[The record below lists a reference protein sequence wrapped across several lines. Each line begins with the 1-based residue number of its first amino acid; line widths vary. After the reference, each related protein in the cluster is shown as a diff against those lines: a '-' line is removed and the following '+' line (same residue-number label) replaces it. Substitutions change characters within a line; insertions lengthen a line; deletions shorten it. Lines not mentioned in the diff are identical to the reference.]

1 MQPTPNNKA
10 DVRARRTA
18 SAYRIKRRPRRH
30 SPIRRFAGYGI
41 VR

>member
-1 MQPTPNNKA
+1 MQTTPNNKA